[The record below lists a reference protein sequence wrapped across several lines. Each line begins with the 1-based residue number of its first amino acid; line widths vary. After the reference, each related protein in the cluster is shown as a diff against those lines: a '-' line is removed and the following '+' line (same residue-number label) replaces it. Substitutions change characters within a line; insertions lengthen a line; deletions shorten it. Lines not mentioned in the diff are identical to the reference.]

1 MAPAPSSQFVSW
13 LALPVGAT
21 GAGSFSG
28 VRAFGPGPSWL
39 GALSPGRRGV
49 SIRRNVRR
57 LARSAYPYAAA
68 LLGMLPAL
76 AAAACDWSRPG
87 AAPYRGPG
95 DITAA
100 SAVESYTDIPAEA
113 RADLAQRI
121 RSQREDAIVLITR
134 DGITSPQGTA
144 TGLRDMHWRGGL
156 CTGPVTR
163 AGWAPQHV
171 EAALVYCSGPHCVAV
186 PVVCGN
192 VARLDFTFREPPTPE
207 LRMWDGRPVQ
217 VRTVPEPSSLAL
229 VAVALVAL
237 RRGLA

>member
-1 MAPAPSSQFVSW
+1 MLPVVSIC
-13 LALPVGAT
+13 ALPSLPFAT
-21 GAGSFSG
+21 DADLLPG
-28 VRAFGPGPSWL
+28 RAQV
-39 GALSPGRRGV
+39 SPGASRSRVFSSVGSV
-49 SIRRNVRR
+49 SMQRNVRSLSR
-57 LARSAYPYAAA
+57 VAYPLLCAA
-68 LLGMLPAL
+68 LGMLPAI
-76 AAAACDWSRPG
+76 AGAACDWSRPG

-134 DGITSPQGTA
+134 DGITSPQGRA
-144 TGLRDMHWRGGL
+144 ENLRDMHWRNGV
-156 CTGPVTR
+156 CSGPVTR
-163 AGWAPQHV
+163 AGWAPKHV

-186 PVVCGN
+186 PTICGN
-192 VARLDFTFREPPTPE
+192 VARLDFTFREPATPE

-237 RRGLA
+237 RRWLA